1 MRGERSE
8 RVDAPCY
15 HREGRF
21 ERTRER
27 VAGAMAGNELTDGKL
42 AMVFPGQGAQFVG
55 MGEELAAVSP
65 AAKRVFEEADTVLG
79 FALTELIWRGP
90 AEELEDTINAQP
102 AILATSIAALEALLE
117 RWRERDTR
125 VTPAMVAGHSLGE
138 FSALV
143 AAGALEFP
151 AAVRL
156 VRERG
161 RLMKEAGEESPG
173 GMAAILGLEDEVLAE
188 VCAEA
193 SGEGIVVLANANC
206 PGQTVI
212 SGEVAALERAMALAK
227 ERGAKRATRLGVSIA
242 SHSPLMARAAE
253 RFAALVAETS
263 LREPVVPVVGNVTAR
278 PLTTVAE
285 IVDELSR
292 QVASPVNWTGSV
304 RTMIEAGVTTFLDLG
319 PGQVVNGLI
328 KRVNREVA
336 TVGVGDLDVG
346 LPGVGR

>member
-1 MRGERSE
+1 
-8 RVDAPCY
+8 
-15 HREGRF
+15 
-21 ERTRER
+21 
-27 VAGAMAGNELTDGKL
+27 
-42 AMVFPGQGAQFVG
+42 

-65 AAKRVFEEADTVLG
+65 AARRVFEEADAVLG
-79 FALTELIWRGP
+79 FPLTEVIWRGP

-102 AILATSIAALEALLE
+102 AILATSVAALEALRE
-117 RWRERDTR
+117 RLRERDTTE
-125 VTPAMVAGHSLGE
+125 VPAMVAGHSLGE

-188 VCAEA
+188 VCREA
-193 SGEGIVVLANANC
+193 SGDGTVVLANANC

-253 RFAALVAETS
+253 RFAKLVAETP
-263 LREPVVPVVGNVTAR
+263 LREPAVPVVGNVTAR

-285 IVDELSR
+285 LVDELSR

-328 KRVNREVA
+328 KRVSREVA
-336 TVGVGDLDVG
+336 TVGLGDLDVG
-346 LPGVGR
+346 LPTVGR